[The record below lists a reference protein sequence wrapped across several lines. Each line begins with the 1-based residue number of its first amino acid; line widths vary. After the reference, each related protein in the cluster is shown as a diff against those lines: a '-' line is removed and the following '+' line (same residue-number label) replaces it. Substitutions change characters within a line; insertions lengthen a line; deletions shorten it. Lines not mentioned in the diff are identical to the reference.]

1 MFNLTFHFL
10 LDQNSVFTIQCDQ
23 KENKSDQA
31 LQIIRNVVAEFY
43 ANKRCVQWRREYVRS
58 FIINHYYYYL
68 SHNGENL

>member
-1 MFNLTFHFL
+1 VKTRELGLTKKKNIKIANTVCMFNLTFHFL

-43 ANKRCVQWRREYVRS
+43 ENKR
-58 FIINHYYYYL
+58 
-68 SHNGENL
+68 